1 MKNADE
7 AVARVLAGLRDV
19 EAPEGLERRIL
30 NGMEE
35 RAAARRSGWSWLRRV
50 ATAPV
55 DARRWLLW
63 GAAFAGMTVIGV
75 AVPAVRRLV
84 QVPVASKIGV
94 KADAPLTRRTL
105 AVGANDAASVPQ
117 AAKERVAESRTVRAA
132 AEVRRA
138 DGAGAN
144 VAGVKDSVVTSE
156 MRGASFPAPPMPLTE
171 QERLLLRIAHKGDPV
186 EVAILDP
193 KMRSLQEMEERADY
207 QRFFARP
214 AIEQPSVNGVAGE
227 QDGEQQKAQQQIP
240 YGDDTQKSDSRT
252 EQSAQQQLNKG
263 EKQ

>member
-1 MKNADE
+1 MKNSDE

-63 GAAFAGMTVIGV
+63 GAAFAGMMVIGV

-94 KADAPLTRRTL
+94 KADAPLTRRAL
-105 AVGANDAASVPQ
+105 AVAANDAASVWQ
-117 AAKERVAESRTVRAA
+117 GAKERVAESRTVRAA

-144 VAGVKDSVVTSE
+144 VAGVVTSE

-193 KMRSLQEMEERADY
+193 KMRSLQEREERADY

-214 AIEQPSVNGVAGE
+214 VIEQPSVNGVAGE

-252 EQSAQQQLNKG
+252 EQTAQQQLNKG